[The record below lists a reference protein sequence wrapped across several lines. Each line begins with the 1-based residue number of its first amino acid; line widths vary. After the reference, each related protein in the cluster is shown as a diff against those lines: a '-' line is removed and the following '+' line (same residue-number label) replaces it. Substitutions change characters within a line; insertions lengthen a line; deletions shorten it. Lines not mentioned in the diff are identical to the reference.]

1 VKYEREDVILT
12 DIYRGQFFLRG
23 RGRGGGES
31 GIEEV
36 RDLVGR
42 RGGLAGTA

>member
-1 VKYEREDVILT
+1 VKYEREEVILI
-12 DIYRGQFFLRG
+12 DICRGQFFLRG

-36 RDLVGR
+36 LLID
-42 RGGLAGTA
+42 